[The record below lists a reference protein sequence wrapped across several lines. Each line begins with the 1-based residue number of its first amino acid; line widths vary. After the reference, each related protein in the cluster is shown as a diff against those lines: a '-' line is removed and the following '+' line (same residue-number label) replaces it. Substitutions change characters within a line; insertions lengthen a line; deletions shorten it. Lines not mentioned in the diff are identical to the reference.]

1 MLEFVMLERLVLLV
15 ALGLLPQAGSLSPP
29 GAPGVPPLVP
39 GSATHAVFVNTSGL
53 VEVGQGG
60 EAVMEC
66 VTRNLA
72 NNNLVRSKWWSEVV

>member
-15 ALGLLPQAGSLSPP
+15 ALGLLPQAGSHSP
-29 GAPGVPPLVP
+29 PGVPPLVP